1 MATTEPQADV
11 VSAEDLQ
18 PLWAIAAEGLTA
30 PGFPERVLG
39 APIALR

>member
-11 VSAEDLQ
+11 VSAEDLRSVQ
-18 PLWAIAAEGLTA
+18 VIAAEGLTA
-30 PGFPERVLG
+30 PGFPDRALR